1 MHPIDRPGW
10 GRGAI
15 RRPFP
20 ALLVPLGIL
29 LFLAVAT
36 LASQPAVF
44 PLFPIFLVAALY
56 LAGGGFGRVGGW
68 RAGRPAASAGA
79 VDDRPALQSGEIGK
93 ERELLLALE
102 RHGEITAAM
111 AALETSL
118 GVAAAAEMLSEL
130 ANDGHMRVVTREGTL
145 AYALWD

>member
-1 MHPIDRPGW
+1 L
-10 GRGAI
+10 GAI

-20 ALLVPLGIL
+20 APLVPLIIL

-44 PLFPIFLVAALY
+44 PLFPLFVVTLFLV
-56 LAGGGFGRVGGW
+56 GERFGRAGSW
-68 RAGRPAASAGA
+68 RAGQTTALSGA
-79 VDDRPALQSGEIGK
+79 VDDRLSLPTGGIEK

-102 RHGEITAAM
+102 RHGEITAAR

-118 GVAAAAEMLSEL
+118 GVAAAEEMLSEL
-130 ANDGHMRVVTREGTL
+130 ANDGHVRVAAREGTL

>member
-1 MHPIDRPGW
+1 VHPIDRTGW

-20 ALLVPLGIL
+20 APLVPLIIL

-36 LASQPAVF
+36 LAPQPTVF
-44 PLFPIFLVAALY
+44 PLFPIFLVAVLF
-56 LAGGGFGRVGGW
+56 LVGRGFGRVGGW
-68 RAGRPAASAGA
+68 RAGRPAASAGT
-79 VDDRPALQSGEIGK
+79 VDDRPALQSGGIGE

-102 RHGEITAAM
+102 RHGEITAAR

-118 GVAAAAEMLSEL
+118 GVAAAEEMLSEL
-130 ANDGHMRVVTREGTL
+130 ANHGHVRVVAREGTL

>member
-1 MHPIDRPGW
+1 VHPIDRTGW

-20 ALLVPLGIL
+20 APLVPLIIL

-36 LASQPAVF
+36 LASQPADF
-44 PLFPIFLVAALY
+44 PLFPIFLVALF
-56 LAGGGFGRVGGW
+56 LVGRGFGRVGAW
-68 RAGRPAASAGA
+68 RAGRRSASAGA
-79 VDDRPALQSGEIGK
+79 VDDRPALQSGGISK

-102 RHGEITAAM
+102 RHGEITAVR

-118 GVAAAAEMLSEL
+118 GVAAAEEMLSEL
-130 ANDGHMRVVTREGTL
+130 ASDGHVRVVATEGTL